1 MTNPLTGPAVPA
13 ALSRTPRPAALLVP
27 LAAGALVA
35 VGLGVYG
42 RLHAPTGFAIGL
54 AGFSGPLA
62 MKAWLTTA
70 AFLLALVQLVSALVM
85 YGRLPGLVAPPWIGP
100 LHRWSGRLAFLA
112 SVPVAFHCLY
122 SLGLSFDTPRVLVHS
137 AVGCFFYGVFVAKM
151 LSLPR
156 RGLPGWALPLL
167 GGLAFTALVV
177 LWLTSSLWFFLT
189 IGIRF

>member
-1 MTNPLTGPAVPA
+1 
-13 ALSRTPRPAALLVP
+13 
-27 LAAGALVA
+27 
-35 VGLGVYG
+35 
-42 RLHAPTGFAIGL
+42 
-54 AGFSGPLA
+54 
-62 MKAWLTTA
+62 
-70 AFLLALVQLVSALVM
+70 
-85 YGRLPGLVAPPWIGP
+85 
-100 LHRWSGRLAFLA
+100 
-112 SVPVAFHCLY
+112 VAFHCLY